1 MPPILDELRL
11 RTPSVY
17 KAGMWL
23 RGELL
28 EVAAMPRRRRA
39 EAVLRG
45 PAVTVEIAG
54 RVGLGGL
61 FSNAARALAVGEARG
76 TAVSLRFTAPL
87 YMPSAPV
94 EDWLDSY
101 FVRTGLPCSP
111 ELPVLEAGELPSAP
125 AISTADGAG
134 LLWSY
139 MQIHPDIASSA
150 APYMEG
156 AYAAVHFRGSDK
168 YLEAAPVSRERVLDR
183 VEAEMR
189 ERGIER
195 LFVASDEPA
204 FIAEAFRRFGP
215 ERCFSLPQLAVAADG
230 RPPHFSDV
238 PGEVKATEALQTM
251 LVLSGAQV
259 CVRTASL
266 LSEWSQTLAPQGH
279 DYVLVQPAR

>member
-39 EAVLRG
+39 ETVLRG
-45 PAVTVEIAG
+45 PGVTVDIAG

-61 FSNAARALAVGEARG
+61 FSNAARALAVGEVRG
-76 TAVSLRFTAPL
+76 TDVSLRFTAPL
-87 YMPSAPV
+87 YMPSTPV
-94 EDWLDSY
+94 SDWLDSY
-101 FVRTGLPCSP
+101 FLRTGLPCSP
-111 ELPVLEAGELPSAP
+111 DAPVLEVGELPTGP
-125 AISTADGAG
+125 AITTAEGG
-134 LLWSY
+134 RLLWSY
-139 MQIHPDIASSA
+139 MQIHPDIVSSA

-156 AYAAVHFRGSDK
+156 TYAAVHFRGSDK
-168 YLEAAPVSRERVLDR
+168 YLEAAPVSRARVLDR
-183 VEAEMR
+183 VATEMR
-189 ERGIER
+189 ERGIDR
-195 LFVASDEPA
+195 LFVASDEPT
-204 FIAEAFRRFGP
+204 FIKEAFRSIGQ

-230 RPPHFSDV
+230 RPPHFSEV

-266 LSEWSQTLAPQGH
+266 LSEWSETLAPRGH
-279 DYVLVQPAR
+279 DYVLVQPA